1 MKELVSVIIPFYN
14 EEQYIGDCLIKAFAE
29 NKDSIIATSSIEE
42 PLINAD
48 LIREIPFMG
57 KIHYSCK
64 QTNRAPTEIG
74 RPHEAV
80 AQNGIT
86 AEFMYLADGIV
97 HGFLFPVMLVHFH
110 SSLSLSAVHKF
121 HVRYVQLI
129 YRINTAISSIQ
140 PYLSALTF
148 SSSIDTVSCSMYF
161 WYNGDLP
168 LSPPSSSSKS
178 LSQNS

>member
-1 MKELVSVIIPFYN
+1 
-14 EEQYIGDCLIKAFAE
+14 
-29 NKDSIIATSSIEE
+29 
-42 PLINAD
+42 
-48 LIREIPFMG
+48 MG

-129 YRINTAISSIQ
+129 YRINAAIRLIHFQ
-140 PYLSALTF
+140 EKLSAVQLRY
-148 SSSIDTVSCSMYF
+148 SIF
-161 WYNGDLP
+161 DLITGE
-168 LSPPSSSSKS
+168 LRQLIVVTQFIDSGIILFDLVEHYGKNRNTS
-178 LSQNS
+178 LSIEVVVYPR